1 MTDVP
6 MNASEKPMSLLMRII
21 FWVVVLNAFG
31 GALALMVFPTR
42 TDTLFF
48 WTITPPI
55 NAVLFGALFLA
66 TGLLVAPVAR
76 RARWEP
82 ARFLTPMIVSSAS
95 LLLLTTIAHMERFIP
110 GPRLYY
116 WLAIYTVAPLAA
128 ITFYMQ
134 HERDGANW
142 QAAGEP
148 IRGVTRA
155 LALITGALLAV
166 FIVAALAAP
175 QLFTPAWPWPM
186 SPLMLR
192 ASVSAWSAFAAGLLW
207 FGRERDWGRV
217 APVANMLIIL
227 SALVLALILIHRA
240 DLNPGAGNLWLVVAG
255 VAALGVVGAL
265 MRWLQR
271 KPTTS
276 SQQAAAGQAP
286 G

>member
-55 NAVLFGALFLA
+55 NATLFGALFLA

-95 LLLLTTIAHMERFIP
+95 LLLLTTIVHMDRFIP

-116 WLAIYTVAPLAA
+116 WLVIYTVAPLAVL
-128 ITFYMQ
+128 TFYVQ
-134 HERDGANW
+134 HERDGAHW

-148 IRGVTRA
+148 IRGATRT

-227 SALVLALILIHRA
+227 SALALVLILIHRA

-255 VAALGVVGAL
+255 VAALGLVGAL